1 MAAATSSALSALFGS
16 ELVTKDGMGSTET
29 LLAGKTIGIYFSAHW
44 CPPCRGFTPK
54 LAEMYKSTFQAKGL
68 EIVFASSDKDQ
79 AAFDEYYAEMPW
91 LALPYSS
98 RELKE
103 TLSKKYK
110 VRGIP
115 SFVIL
120 DSDGNTITTEGRDEI
135 MSDPSG
141 ARFPWRPLSKE
152 EKQKQIL
159 DTLGSDLVSQMS
171 GKPFALYFSAHWCPP
186 CRGFTPKLA
195 EWYKA
200 GLKDKMEVIFV
211 SSDRDESS
219 YKEYFGEM
227 PWLSLPFENKEGKSL
242 LSKICNCEGIPHLAV
257 FNADG
262 SLVTEDGRSA
272 VTRDPTAATFP
283 EGWMPQPF
291 CDVEDGV
298 DALNSEKCLVYLGST
313 PESAGPLKEVAT
325 EYHNKANKEISEMA
339 YRFFSAK
346 ESGIA
351 DQIRKLTGVTE
362 SKLIMLDLDDNGAF
376 YEHDGPVTTESIR
389 AFIGGYESKSL
400 ERKQLQK

>member
-1 MAAATSSALSALFGS
+1 MAAASALSALLGS
-16 ELVTKDGMGSTET
+16 ELVTKEGTGSTDT
-29 LLAGKTIGIYFSAHW
+29 LLAGKTVGLYFSAHW

-68 EIVFASSDKDQ
+68 EIVFVSSDKDE
-79 AAFDEYYAEMPW
+79 AAFKEYYAEMPW
-91 LALPYSS
+91 LSLPYAN

-141 ARFPWRPLSKE
+141 ARFPWKPLSKE
-152 EKQKQIL
+152 EKQQQIL
-159 DTLGSDLVSQMS
+159 DTLGSDLLAQVA

-211 SSDRDESS
+211 SSDRDEASF
-219 YKEYFGEM
+219 KEYFAEM
-227 PWLSLPFENKEGKSL
+227 PWLCLPFENKDAKAL
-242 LSKICNCEGIPHLAV
+242 LNKACNCEGIPHMAV

-262 SLVTEDGRSA
+262 SLVTEDGRAA
-272 VTRDPTAATFP
+272 VTKDNTAASFP

-291 CDVEDGV
+291 GDVEDGV
-298 DALNSEKCLVYLGST
+298 DALNGEKCLVYLGST
-313 PESAGPLKEVAT
+313 LESAAPLKEVAT
-325 EYHNKANKEISEMA
+325 EYHLKANKVISEMA
-339 YRFFSAK
+339 YRFFSAS
-346 ESGIA
+346 ESGISS
-351 DQIRKLTGVTE
+351 QIRKLTGVTDT
-362 SKLIMLDLDDNGAF
+362 KLIMLDLDDSGAF
-376 YEHDGPVTTESIR
+376 YIHDGDVTADSVR
-389 AFIGGYESKSL
+389 AFISGYESKSL

>member
-1 MAAATSSALSALFGS
+1 MAATSALTALFGP
-16 ELVTKDGMGSTET
+16 ELVTKSGKGSTDT

-68 EIVFASSDKDQ
+68 EIVFASSDKDE
-79 AAFDEYYAEMPW
+79 AAFNEYYADMPW
-91 LALPYSS
+91 LALPYSN

-103 TLSKKYK
+103 SLSKKYK

-141 ARFPWRPLSKE
+141 ERFPWKPLSKE
-152 EKQKQIL
+152 EKSKQLL
-159 DTLGSDLVSQMS
+159 DALGSELMAKVA

-195 EWYKA
+195 EWYNA

-211 SSDRDESS
+211 SSDRDKASFDS
-219 YKEYFGEM
+219 YFGEM
-227 PWLSLPFENKEGKSL
+227 PWQCLPYENRDAKAL
-242 LSKICNCEGIPHLAV
+242 LSKVCNCEGIPHLAV
-257 FNADG
+257 FDADG
-262 SLVTEDGRSA
+262 SLVTEDGRAA
-272 VTRDPTAATFP
+272 VTRDTTAATFP

-313 PESAGPLKEVAT
+313 PELAAPLKEVAL
-325 EYHNKANKEISEMA
+325 EYHLKANKVISEMA

-346 ESGIA
+346 DSGITQ
-351 DQIRKLTGVTE
+351 QIRKLTGVTDT
-362 SKLIMLDLDDNGAF
+362 KLIMLDLDDSGAF
-376 YEHDGPVTTESIR
+376 YIHDGEVTADSVR

-400 ERKQLQK
+400 EKKQLQK